1 MAELNE
7 DLKNM
12 LWEEKYRPQTVDD
25 CILPKKTKAY
35 FIKQRDTG
43 SVNNMLLAGSHGVGK
58 TTVARALCNE
68 LKADVL
74 FMNCS
79 KDNSVE
85 DVRTKINTF
94 ASSMSLTGN
103 ARVFIGDEFDYVSP
117 NGQAALRGLIEQTS
131 NSCRFIFTCNYL
143 HKIIDPLKSS
153 RLDVVDFKIAPKDK
167 PDLAM
172 QFMNRCMMIL
182 DSEKIKYDK
191 KTLALL
197 IQKNY
202 PDYRKT
208 LKQLQKSAMIIGE
221 INEEIFYQENVEI
234 TDYIKA
240 LKAKDY
246 KTARKWIGETFIS
259 PEDFFSILFKNITLI
274 VKDDS
279 LAQAILTLND
289 YQYKHAFAIDAEL
302 NLSALTV
309 QLMAQCNMRD

>member
-1 MAELNE
+1 MSD

-12 LWEEKYRPQTVDD
+12 LWEEKYRPQVVED
-25 CILPKKTKAY
+25 CILPQKTKTY
-35 FIKQRDTG
+35 FLKQRDIG
-43 SVNNMLLAGSHGVGK
+43 VVNNMLLAGSHGVGK

-68 LKADVL
+68 LNADVL

-85 DVRTKINTF
+85 DVRTKINNF
-94 ASSMSLTGN
+94 ATSMSLSGA

-143 HKIIDPLKSS
+143 FKIIDPLKSS
-153 RLDVVDFKIAPKDK
+153 RLDVVDFKISPKDK

-172 QFMNRCMMIL
+172 QFMTRCMMIL
-182 DSEKIKYDK
+182 EKENIKFDK
-191 KTLALL
+191 KALALL

-208 LKQLQKSAMIIGE
+208 LKQLQKAAMTVGE

-234 TDYIKA
+234 SDYVKA
-240 LKAKDY
+240 LKGKDY
-246 KTARKWIGETFIS
+246 KAARKWIGETFIS
-259 PEDFFSILFKNITLI
+259 PEDFFSFLFSNINTI
-274 VKDDS
+274 FAEDS
-279 LAQAILTLND
+279 LAQAILTLNE
-289 YQYKHAFAIDAEL
+289 YQYKHAFVVDQEL

-309 QLMAQCNMRD
+309 QLMAQCNTRG